1 MKMND
6 PIHGSMDGGMDSTMN
21 EGMGGGMGGGMGI
34 GRGGGMR
41 GGRGGR
47 GGIERNMANRSQDV
61 SINYKKIMF
70 YFFNWTGVYISRD
83 LLFKWKSIVS
93 HYKL

>member
-1 MKMND
+1 MND
-6 PIHGSMDGGMDSTMN
+6 PIHGGMDGGMDSTMN

-61 SINYKKIMF
+61 SINYTNKVMF
-70 YFFNWTGVYISRD
+70 YFFNSTRVETFHVIFYPD
-83 LLFKWKSIVS
+83 KNQ
-93 HYKL
+93 